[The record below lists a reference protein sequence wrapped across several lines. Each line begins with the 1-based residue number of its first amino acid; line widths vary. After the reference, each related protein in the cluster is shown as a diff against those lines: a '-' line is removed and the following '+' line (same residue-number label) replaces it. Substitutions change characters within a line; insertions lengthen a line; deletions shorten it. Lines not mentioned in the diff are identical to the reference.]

1 MEKTF
6 TYADETD
13 KSYGIAGMVISL
25 NIAEADDALDYVSL
39 DDDGESSFRLSQT
52 YTMTMPQGASVSDTW
67 HRMVSRYK
75 LLMSLVLANV
85 FCRRC
90 VYHREAID
98 RPLVSDVLSLVSEE
112 GHSYCSLDSD
122 EIDHLYRRTANDM
135 ARVFSNPKIH
145 DIARRYAAALRQ
157 RRHLS
162 GPEAF
167 ELLQS
172 FL

>member
-1 MEKTF
+1 VNTTF

-39 DDDGESSFRLSQT
+39 DNDGESSFRLSQA
-52 YTMTMPQGASVSDTW
+52 YTSVMPQGASVSDTW

-90 VYHREAID
+90 VYRREAID
-98 RPLVSDVLSLVSEE
+98 RPLISDVLALVSDE
-112 GHSYCSLDSD
+112 GHSYCSLDDD

-135 ARVFSNPKIH
+135 AQVFSNPKVH
-145 DIARRYAAALRQ
+145 DIARRYARALMQ

-162 GPEAF
+162 GSEAF